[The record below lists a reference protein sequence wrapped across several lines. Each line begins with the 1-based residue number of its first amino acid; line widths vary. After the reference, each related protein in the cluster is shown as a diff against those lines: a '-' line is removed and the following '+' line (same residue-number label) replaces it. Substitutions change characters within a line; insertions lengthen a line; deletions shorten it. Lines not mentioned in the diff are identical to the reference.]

1 MGAQPIPGKPFLV
14 DKEESNRQR
23 SQFEDIADREVMLGM
38 IRILSNENR
47 DLKLKVESLLK
58 EILEVKTDLHCKA
71 VNEGI
76 SKSSG
81 SRSISMSQESG
92 EDRHKHDTFI
102 Y

>member
-58 EILEVKTDLHCKA
+58 EISEVKTDLHCKA
-71 VNEGI
+71 VNGGI

-81 SRSISMSQESG
+81 SRNIIISQES
-92 EDRHKHDTFI
+92 EENIQK
-102 Y
+102 YNE